1 MCRGCA
7 LAPALHGSPLN
18 RRDAPLCALQ
28 CVCFSLS
35 FTLEQ
40 RDFTSLKEYNDYL
53 EQSADIIYQL
63 TYGTKSDA
71 AAARQ
76 RLVEFAR
83 VNRAAI
89 DRSKSRRFQE
99 ERDAERRERR
109 ANMSAEERA
118 AFAAAQQQQQQ
129 VQLGG
134 GAGGMSFTLPQPDE
148 SGSAPPSSLEEEKRL
163 RQSSDRKGLWQ
174 LEELRRIAGGFKRED
189 DMKRSRQDAM
199 DGLWF

>member
-1 MCRGCA
+1 MTLLFSFA
-7 LAPALHGSPLN
+7 L
-18 RRDAPLCALQ
+18 
-28 CVCFSLS
+28 CVDSS

-40 RDFTSLKEYNDYL
+40 RDFSTLKEYNDYL

-63 TYGTKSDA
+63 TYGSKADA
-71 AAARQ
+71 ASARQ

-83 VNRAAI
+83 ANRAAI

-118 AFAAAQQQQQQ
+118 AFSAAQQQQQQQQQ

-134 GAGGMSFTLPQPDE
+134 GVGGMSFTLPQPDE

-163 RQSSDRKGLWQ
+163 HQLPDAAARRRALWQ
-174 LEELRRIAGGFKRED
+174 LDELRRIAGGFKRED
-189 DMKRSRQDAM
+189 DMKRSRQDAL